1 MRSMTLNQLYSETVK
16 WFNEVFG
23 TALEDLP
30 EGEIG
35 VGSRCVLANALT
47 QNINASIEWS
57 VGMTSISPILP
68 KNISSVY
75 LGERTLNIPV
85 TLGNECMN
93 IEDKRWKSE
102 PALYED
108 YTTWSE
114 TGEPIALPDYVTL
127 AESFGHVG
135 IRIESPADV
144 KGALEEAFAQE
155 NRLVFMDFI
164 TDQSENVY
172 PMIAAGGG
180 HNEMHLKPSEADD
193 VPLERELA

>member
-114 TGEPIALPDYVTL
+114 TGEPIALPDYVTR
-127 AESFGHVG
+127 F
-135 IRIESPADV
+135 I
-144 KGALEEAFAQE
+144 EAFDWQMYPHLKDEADKTIDWHLDNNPSNIPNNGKINILDAPIRGKHTMSE
-155 NRLVFMDFI
+155 CAEYNHRYC
-164 TDQSENVY
+164 DQSD
-172 PMIAAGGG
+172 
-180 HNEMHLKPSEADD
+180 S
-193 VPLERELA
+193 